1 MRGNTGM
8 DELRE
13 SSLLFSL
20 EGLLETERERVQ
32 REQREL
38 LERREN
44 ELRRTAEVAER
55 RRQAEQQR
63 REAEARRQA
72 LADERARL
80 EQAQIDAVKQAT
92 IERARLEVEARVK
105 LAEIEQ
111 RSQHE
116 LSLSRI
122 REAQR
127 GARYR
132 AWSWLSSVGLLLVA
146 VGSLALYAG
155 FIVPRHAHEL
165 AHLQSLLSAST
176 IKSELVEQKLGAERR
191 QSEKLSE
198 RVHALEARPPEA
210 QPDPKTSPPTVR
222 PEPKRTPRT
231 PTAPADCADDGDPLS
246 PCLRHRR

>member
-1 MRGNTGM
+1 M

-20 EGLLETERERVQ
+20 EGLMETERERVE
-32 REQREL
+32 REARERA
-38 LERREN
+38 ERREN

-72 LADERARL
+72 LLEERARL

-111 RSQHE
+111 RRAHE
-116 LSLSRI
+116 LELSRI
-122 REAQR
+122 GEAQR
-127 GARYR
+127 SVRYR
-132 AWSWLSSVGLLLVA
+132 AWTWLSSAGLLLVGA
-146 VGSLALYAG
+146 GSLAMYAG
-155 FIVPRHAHEL
+155 FVVPRHAQEL
-165 AHLQSLLSAST
+165 AHLQSLLSARTLESQ
-176 IKSELVEQKLGAERR
+176 VFEQKLSAERR
-191 QSEKLSE
+191 QSERLSE
-198 RVHALEARPPEA
+198 RVRALEARPPEA
-210 QPDPKTSPPTVR
+210 RPETKALLPSVR
-222 PEPKRTPRT
+222 PEPKRIPHTPV
-231 PTAPADCADDGDPLS
+231 ASADCADDGDPLS